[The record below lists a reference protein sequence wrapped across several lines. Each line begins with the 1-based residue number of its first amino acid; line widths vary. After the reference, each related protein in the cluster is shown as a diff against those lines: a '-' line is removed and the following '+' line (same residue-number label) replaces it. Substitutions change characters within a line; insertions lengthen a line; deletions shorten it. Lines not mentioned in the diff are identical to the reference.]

1 MVKNLVFKASLATA
15 AAAVVVVSGSVGASA
30 DPIEDWKNAHD
41 TDPHVPLSVQET
53 NELRAREAE
62 AAKYVAKRFKEAQQR
77 GQVDARGLAFIHN
90 NLSASHQSQIN
101 SYYCG
106 PAALVISFMN
116 RGISMTQSQ
125 AGSLLKTTT
134 AGTAWSGVNA
144 AVPNP
149 TGYPMRDVYNY
160 KLGYVRYYPLN
171 LPSAPGPG
179 PVQSFKNVLI
189 GDIDAGFPVMGN
201 VWEVT
206 GGSHLPGHPNREIF
220 HWVNVRGYSNS
231 AALTNI
237 ADPASGATSLSW
249 GSAVPKFS
257 SIDTPTMV
265 RMMGGRGY
273 VF

>member
-1 MVKNLVFKASLATA
+1 L
-15 AAAVVVVSGSVGASA
+15 
-30 DPIEDWKNAHD
+30 EDAHD
-41 TDPHVPLSVQET
+41 TDPHVLLSVQET
-53 NELRAREAE
+53 NELRARETE
-62 AAKYVAKRFKEAQQR
+62 AAKYVAKRLREAQQQE
-77 GQVDARGLAFIHN
+77 QVDARGLAFIHN

-106 PAALVISFMN
+106 PATLVISFMN

-125 AGSLLKTTT
+125 AGSLLRTTT

-144 AVPNP
+144 AVSNP

-179 PVQSFKNVLI
+179 QVGSFKNVLI
-189 GDIDAGFPVMGN
+189 RDIDAGFPLMGN
-201 VWEVT
+201 VWQVR
-206 GGSHLPGHPNREIF
+206 GGPHLLGHPDREIF
-220 HWVNVRGYSNS
+220 HWVNIRGYSNS

-237 ADPASGATSLSW
+237 ADPASGAPSLSW
-249 GSAVPKFS
+249 SSAVPKFS
-257 SIDTPTMV
+257 SNDTEKMV